1 MKGVVFVE
9 LVEMLEQRFSLDL
22 VDRVI
27 EGSDLPSRGAYTA
40 VGTYDHRE
48 MVTLVSRVSEETG
61 IPVAHLI
68 RAFGEHLFKRFT
80 VAYPAVFEG
89 RDSTFALLASIESN
103 IHVEVRKLYPDAQLP
118 SFDYETDQPDRLVMI
133 YRSARPFGDFAE
145 GLIRGCIAHFG
156 EPIALAREDLPCS
169 DGAHVRFTLTRQA

>member
-9 LVEMLEQRFSLDL
+9 LIEMLEQRFSLEL

-27 EGSDLPSRGAYTA
+27 ETSDLPSRGAYTA

-48 MVTLVSRVSEETG
+48 MVTLVSRLSDETG
-61 IPVAHLI
+61 IPVAHLV

-80 VAYPAVFEG
+80 EVYPAMFEG
-89 RDSTFALLASIESN
+89 HRTAFEFLVAIESN

-118 SFDYETDQPDRLVMI
+118 SFEYETDQPGQLVMI
-133 YRSARPFGDFAE
+133 YRSARPFGDF
-145 GLIRGCIAHFG
+145 
-156 EPIALAREDLPCS
+156 
-169 DGAHVRFTLTRQA
+169 